1 MSSLEVGADT
11 SVKTIIRPCQWCFK
25 FETIL
30 KTFKSEISMDRLWQ
44 GS

>member
-30 KTFKSEISMDRLWQ
+30 KTFKSEISMDRL
-44 GS
+44 